1 MLMVLADAGGYV
13 DDAAAALQTS
23 SVYISPEVDDA
34 AALTNA
40 IQAEVGDASVGV
52 AVFSDNAAL
61 EASGPDIV
69 AQLAQ
74 RTDYDTIIVAVG
86 DDLSAGSYVL
96 AEGEAMTIANQ
107 AETSAGGLEDA
118 LTETVQGIVA
128 ASDSPAPAAD
138 GGSAGLVIGLAIAA
152 AVVIG
157 GALGLVAVI
166 RR

>member
-1 MLMVLADAGGYV
+1 M
-13 DDAAAALQTS
+13 
-23 SVYISPEVDDA
+23 YISPEVDDA
-34 AALTNA
+34 AALTSA

-86 DDLSAGSYVL
+86 DDLSAGSHVL

-107 AETSAGGLEDA
+107 AEASAGGLEDA
-118 LTETVQGIVA
+118 LDRDRAGRRGGVEIHRLPPLTAGQA
-128 ASDSPAPAAD
+128 AW
-138 GGSAGLVIGLAIAA
+138 
-152 AVVIG
+152 
-157 GALGLVAVI
+157 
-166 RR
+166 